1 MKGLNALK
9 LGLNEKFYEESPVV
23 AMESQ
28 GQAICC
34 RKWFRATWWITPRES
49 ASDGTVYGLNVIHR
63 TPPIGTLPANWE
75 GTAHQLC
82 NYFSARPIARRI
94 RVIGEIRGFII
105 FYDAPRISRIA
116 RIGVTNRGCQTCFD
130 DLSWEIGRSRARL

>member
-9 LGLNEKFYEESPVV
+9 LGLDEKFYEESPVV

-34 RKWFRATWWITPRES
+34 RKRFRVTWWCTPLKS
-49 ASDGTVYGLNVIHR
+49 AGDGTVYGLHVTHR
-63 TPPIGTLPANWE
+63 KPPIEALPVNQQ
-75 GTAHQLC
+75 GSAHELYD
-82 NYFSARPIARRI
+82 YFYAMPIARRI

-116 RIGVTNRGCQTCFD
+116 RIGVTNRGCQTYF
-130 DLSWEIGRSRARL
+130 